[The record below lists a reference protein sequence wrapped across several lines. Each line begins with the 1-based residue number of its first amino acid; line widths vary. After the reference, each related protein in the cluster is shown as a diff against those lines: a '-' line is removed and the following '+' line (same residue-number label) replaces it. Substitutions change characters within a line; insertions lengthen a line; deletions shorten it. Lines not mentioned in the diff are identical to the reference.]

1 MSISLDASVNAMVG
15 QSMAM
20 SQNQVSAVA
29 QVKLAKDVH
38 SSQEA
43 AVLTL
48 LSSAAGLQTYD
59 SSGAMQS
66 VAAVGQVINVT
77 A

>member
-1 MSISLDASVNAMVG
+1 MSVSLDSSVNALVN

-20 SQNQVSAVA
+20 SQAQSVSAAQIKVA
-29 QVKLAKDVH
+29 KSAM

-48 LSSAAGLQTYD
+48 LNSAAGLQTYNAA
-59 SSGAMQS
+59 GQMQS
-66 VAAVGQVINVT
+66 VPAVGSVVNVT

>member
-1 MSISLDASVNAMVG
+1 MSISLDAGVNAMVG

-20 SQNQVSAVA
+20 SQSQVSAVA
-29 QVKLAKDVH
+29 QVKLLKSAT

-48 LSSAAGLQTYD
+48 LNSAAGLQTYD
-59 SSGAMQS
+59 ASGAMQT
-66 VAAVGQVINVT
+66 VASVGQVVNTT

>member
-1 MSISLDASVNAMVG
+1 MSISMDASVNAMVG

-29 QVKLAKDVH
+29 QVKLLKSATM
-38 SSQEA
+38 SQEA

-59 SSGAMQS
+59 ASGAMQS
-66 VAAVGQVINVT
+66 VPALGQHINVT

>member
-1 MSISLDASVNAMVG
+1 MSISLDSGVNALVQ

-20 SQNQVSAVA
+20 SQSQVQAA
-29 QVKLAKDVH
+29 AEVKLLKSVTNT
-38 SSQEA
+38 QEA

-48 LSSAAGLQTYD
+48 LNSAAGLQTYD
-59 SSGAMQS
+59 ASGAMQA
-66 VAAVGQVINVT
+66 VPAVGTQVNVT

>member
-1 MSISLDASVNAMVG
+1 MSISLDAGVNAMIG

-29 QVKLAKDVH
+29 QVKLLKSATG
-38 SSQEA
+38 SQEA

-48 LSSAAGLQTYD
+48 LNSAAGLQTYD
-59 SSGAMQS
+59 SSGALQS
-66 VAAVGQVINVT
+66 VGAVGQVVNVT